1 MENSFGAKRIEYLK
15 EQIKLFEQQRNA
27 QSRLLGEL
35 ETYQSKLKSYL
46 SGKGFGFDSIGN
58 VTNYHTKIISME
70 NELKRLEEI
79 ANKDK
84 ATDAQKKKYE
94 DYKKTYD
101 EIKKV
106 MDEYI
111 KTTFTDI
118 PNAKAEWESL
128 NNEIENSADAIKE
141 IQREIDKLVL
151 DAKVETLVDGF
162 RDLSHELS
170 IIDKL
175 LEHSTGAEK
184 ISLLSDKME
193 ILKKQQSELSK
204 QLGFYKK
211 ERNSLQKDLAGFGF
225 SFDSDG
231 DITNYAKQVEYLAN
245 NCKDFELVQ
254 EKIKEYLEY
263 QNDTIPELEEQW
275 HDINNTIKDALKEQ
289 LDVTS
294 EMEDKITEVYKKQIE
309 DRIKAMNEETEAKIK
324 EIKKQQDAY
333 NQYREEVDYDNEYE
347 EKLEAV
353 TELQNKLDI
362 AMKDTSISGQ
372 KRVKELQKMLA
383 DAQKDLD
390 KLVQDKIDKDIN
402 DMFDK
407 EQDRLE
413 EENDKAVENF
423 ESKWT
428 DSKIAEMVAQAL
440 RTGVFTD
447 IEGNMSSLQDVIIDF
462 ATESGELF
470 GVLGGVIKDE
480 LVTNLD
486 IARDTVSNLS
496 SILKDLGLT
505 KGLSIST
512 TVQQRGLS
520 ASPSSVSVNF
530 SSPLVVVE
538 GGVNSD
544 NIGDLESIIKQ
555 TEQRIVKNIM
565 DSINN

>member
-1 MENSFGAKRIEYLK
+1 
-15 EQIKLFEQQRNA
+15 
-27 QSRLLGEL
+27 
-35 ETYQSKLKSYL
+35 
-46 SGKGFGFDSIGN
+46 
-58 VTNYHTKIISME
+58 
-70 NELKRLEEI
+70 
-79 ANKDK
+79 
-84 ATDAQKKKYE
+84 
-94 DYKKTYD
+94 
-101 EIKKV
+101 
-106 MDEYI
+106 
-111 KTTFTDI
+111 
-118 PNAKAEWESL
+118 
-128 NNEIENSADAIKE
+128 
-141 IQREIDKLVL
+141 
-151 DAKVETLVDGF
+151 
-162 RDLSHELS
+162 
-170 IIDKL
+170 
-175 LEHSTGAEK
+175 
-184 ISLLSDKME
+184 ME
-193 ILKKQQSELSK
+193 ILKKQQSELNK
-204 QLGFYKK
+204 QLDFYKK

-231 DITNYAKQVEYLAN
+231 DITNYAKQIEYLAN

-333 NQYREEVDYDNEYE
+333 NQYREEVDYNNEYE

-390 KLVQDKIDKDIN
+390 KLVQDKIDKDVN

-413 EENDKAVENF
+413 EENDKAIESF
-423 ESKWT
+423 ESEWT

-440 RTGVFTD
+440 GTGVFTD

-480 LVTNLD
+480 LVTNLG